1 MFEVEWQEIT
11 TSGKFVM
18 KRKSFKTDAAL
29 HRFIEKLYDKDGFWQ
44 ICCIMKM
51 ASSKYTK

>member
-44 ICCIMKM
+44 IYEI
-51 ASSKYTK
+51 SEW